1 MDGLPAPQ
9 PKRTQSIFK
18 SSICSP
24 EGPVKNQFSNPPK
37 VLGITHFSAVWKVS
51 TPAARI
57 VHIDGEMRDAAR
69 TLRHRGGDQLHQE
82 AAELH
87 KGQLPLLFRRV
98 GGGPEMQAAADLLVK
113 GDAGIHI
120 RRIHGNVAETLIVLF
135 HTISPPVCEK

>member
-1 MDGLPAPQ
+1 M
-9 PKRTQSIFK
+9 
-18 SSICSP
+18 
-24 EGPVKNQFSNPPK
+24 V
-37 VLGITHFSAVWKVS
+37 H
-51 TPAARI
+51 I

-87 KGQLPLLFRRV
+87 KGQLPLLFRRA

-113 GDAGIHI
+113 GDAGVHI

>member
-24 EGPVKNQFSNPPK
+24 EGPVKNQFSN
-37 VLGITHFSAVWKVS
+37 
-51 TPAARI
+51 
-57 VHIDGEMRDAAR
+57 
-69 TLRHRGGDQLHQE
+69 QE

-87 KGQLPLLFRRV
+87 KGQLPLLFRRA

>member
-1 MDGLPAPQ
+1 M
-9 PKRTQSIFK
+9 
-18 SSICSP
+18 
-24 EGPVKNQFSNPPK
+24 KNQFSNPPK

-51 TPAARI
+51 TPAARSIRGGLVHI

-87 KGQLPLLFRRV
+87 KGQLPLLFRRA